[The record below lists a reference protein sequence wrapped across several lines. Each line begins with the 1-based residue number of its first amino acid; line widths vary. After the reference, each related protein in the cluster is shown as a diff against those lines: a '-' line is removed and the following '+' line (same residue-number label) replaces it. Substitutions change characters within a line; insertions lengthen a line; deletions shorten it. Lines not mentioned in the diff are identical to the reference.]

1 MGSANMDHV
10 CNATSFQAAHTVKW
24 VASSASDVNAS
35 DGAATII
42 IVLASIVGMVFAVYQ
57 YMQVSAVSLE
67 KPAGG
72 DASESLMTMEQDMYD
87 ELAYIYELVRKGA
100 NAFLMA
106 EYTLCFIFIAVFGL
120 IVLVL
125 TAYVNT
131 SSVDYF
137 NARAADGTK
146 GFVGHYDGQSFD
158 WSVGALTAIS
168 FAVGGLT
175 SILSGWIGMTVAV
188 FANARCALQAAK
200 SNEADAWK
208 CSFNTAFQ
216 AGSVM
221 GFSLCGL
228 ALGMLFILINLF
240 ATVFDMDFDVHS
252 SGAYTD
258 NGQTLE
264 VTTLMGCI
272 AGYGLGGSCIA
283 LFGRVGGGIYTKAA
297 DVGADL
303 AGKVVNDLPEDDPRN
318 PATIADNVGD
328 NVGDV
333 AGMGSD
339 LFGSFAEAT
348 CAALVIS
355 TQYPTFD
362 FLNSNGFI
370 NCVCTGTAAKC
381 TTVTPFLVESGFPAL
396 MFPLLISAVSIFVC
410 IVVSFLATHVWPVR
424 KQDDVE
430 NVLKVQLG
438 VTCIAMTL
446 VMIPL
451 CTEFLPKEFVIQGVT
466 DVVTRWDAFLCVA
479 CGLFGGC
486 IIGFVTEYYTSHSY
500 SPVRD
505 VAYSCETGAA
515 TNIIYGLALG
525 YKSCIIPIVI
535 IAANVFVAFKYAG
548 MWGVALSAL
557 GFLGTLS
564 TCLSIDVY
572 GPVCDNAG
580 GLAEMSGFPEEVRDK
595 TDALDAAGNTT
606 AAIGKGFAIGSAALV
621 SLALFGGFQARVSSH
636 LDQTPTFGASSTIV
650 IDILQPVTFAFLFIG
665 VMLPYAFTAFT
676 MKSVGVAAN
685 EMVKEVARQFKEQ
698 PGLILEGTTLTP
710 DYERCIKIS
719 TESSLRE
726 MILPGLLVI
735 LSPILTGIFFG
746 VEGVCGLLVGGLTS
760 GVQLAISQ
768 SNAGGAW
775 DNAKK
780 YVECGNVIL
789 ASPDPEGKADTVDFL
804 VASESHLACTND
816 WKKLEAQYKEESD
829 VEKKIKFYQHGKK
842 TEVHKS
848 AVVGD
853 TVGDPLKDTSGPA
866 LNILMKLMAIISL
879 VFADFFCGI
888 NNGQGVFKTSREVT
902 HMTSS

>member
-1 MGSANMDHV
+1 VVWD
-10 CNATSFQAAHTVKW
+10 AAD
-24 VASSASDVNAS
+24 SSKVNAS
-35 DGAATII
+35 DAAATLI
-42 IVLASIVGMVFAVYQ
+42 IVLGAVVGMAFAVYQ
-57 YMQVSAVSLE
+57 YLQVAAVKLA
-67 KPAGG
+67 KPAS
-72 DASESLMTMEQDMYD
+72 DSAADRLMDDMEQDKFD
-87 ELAYIYELVRKGA
+87 ELNNIYELVRKGA

-125 TAYVNT
+125 TAFVNT
-131 SSVDYF
+131 DSKDYF
-137 NARAADGTK
+137 NARAADGDHN
-146 GFVGHYDGQSFD
+146 FAGHYDGESFD
-158 WSVGALTAIS
+158 WSVGALTAVS

-188 FANARCALQAAK
+188 FANARCAMSAAK
-200 SNEADAWK
+200 AKEEEAWK
-208 CSFNTAFQ
+208 SSFNTAFQ

-221 GFSLCGL
+221 GFALCGL

-240 ATVFDMDFDVHS
+240 STVFDMDFDVHK
-252 SGAYTD
+252 SGSYTS

-264 VTTLMGCI
+264 ITTLMECI

-355 TQYPTFD
+355 TQYPSFD
-362 FLNSNGFI
+362 FLNNNGFI
-370 NCVCTGTAAKC
+370 ECACDAGQATCRTL
-381 TTVTPFLVESGFPAL
+381 TPFLVESGFPAL

-410 IVVSFLATHVWPVR
+410 LICSFLATHVWPVR
-424 KQDDVE
+424 KEEDVE

-438 VTCIAMTL
+438 VTCVVMTL

-451 CTEFLPKEFVIQGVT
+451 CSEFLPKEFVIQGVT
-466 DVVTRWDAFLCVA
+466 STVSRWDAFLCVA

-486 IIGFVTEYYTSHSY
+486 IIGFVTEYYTSASY
-500 SPVRD
+500 TPVRD

-535 IAANVFVAFKYAG
+535 IALNVFIAFKYAG
-548 MWGVALSAL
+548 MYGVALSAL

-580 GLAEMSGFPEEVRDK
+580 GLAEMSDFPQSVRDK

-636 LDQTPTFGASSTIV
+636 LDQTPTFGMTSPTIV
-650 IDILQPVTFAFLFIG
+650 IDILQPITFAFFFVG
-665 VMLPYAFTAFT
+665 AMLPYAFTAFT

-685 EMVKEVARQFKEQ
+685 EMVKEVARQFREK
-698 PGLILEGTTLTP
+698 PHLIHKGTDEKP
-710 DYERCIKIS
+710 DYDQCIKIS

-735 LSPILTGIFFG
+735 LSPIITGILFG
-746 VEGVCGLLVGGLTS
+746 IEGVCGLLVGGLTS

-780 YVECGNVIL
+780 YVEKGMVIL
-789 ASPDPEGKADTVDFL
+789 ATADPLGEHEQVDS
-804 VASESHLACTND
+804 VAATNSHLVNVE
-816 WKKLEAQYKEESD
+816 KLEQTTTVYYK
-829 VEKKIKFYQHGKK
+829 HAKK

-888 NNGQGVFKTSREVT
+888 NNGQGLFKTSREVT
-902 HMTSS
+902 HMTGN

>member
-57 YMQVSAVSLE
+57 YMQVAAVSLE

-264 VTTLMGCI
+264 VTTLMECI

-410 IVVSFLATHVWPVR
+410 MVVSFLATHVWPVR

-535 IAANVFVAFKYAG
+535 IALNVFIAFKYAG
-548 MWGVALSAL
+548 MYGVALSAL

-564 TCLSIDVY
+564 TCQSIDVY

-636 LDQTPTFGASSTIV
+636 LDQTPTFGSSSPTIV
-650 IDILQPVTFAFLFIG
+650 IDILQPITFAFFFIG
-665 VMLPYAFTAFT
+665 AMLPYAFTAFT

-685 EMVKEVARQFKEQ
+685 EMVKEVARQFREN
-698 PGLILEGTTLTP
+698 PALILEGTKEKP
-710 DYERCIKIS
+710 DYDQCIKIS

-726 MILPGLLVI
+726 MVLPGLLVI
-735 LSPILTGIFFG
+735 LSPILTGILFG
-746 VEGVCGLLVGGLTS
+746 IEGVCGLLVGGLTS

-780 YVECGNVIL
+780 YVECGKVIL
-789 ASPDPEGKADTVDFL
+789 ATKCPLGQAPEVDAV
-804 VASESHLACTND
+804 VAQASHLPNV
-816 WKKLEAQYKEESD
+816 EALDNTVSVY
-829 VEKKIKFYQHGKK
+829 YRHGKK
-842 TEVHKS
+842 SEVHKS

-888 NNGQGVFKTSREVT
+888 NNGQGLLKTSREVK
-902 HMTSS
+902 HMTGN

>member
-1 MGSANMDHV
+1 MGKKASANMDHV

-72 DASESLMTMEQDMYD
+72 APISESLMTMEQDMYD

-264 VTTLMGCI
+264 VTTLMECI

-303 AGKVVNDLPEDDPRN
+303 AGKVVNDLPENDPRN

-355 TQYPTFD
+355 TQYPSFD
-362 FLNSNGFI
+362 FLNTNGF
-370 NCVCTGTAAKC
+370 VECTCTAEVATC
-381 TTVTPFLVESGFPAL
+381 HTITPFLVESGFPAL

-410 IVVSFLATHVWPVR
+410 MICSFLATHVWPVR
-424 KQDDVE
+424 KEADVE

-438 VTCIAMTL
+438 VTCILMTL
-446 VMIPL
+446 IMIPL

-466 DVVTRWDAFLCVA
+466 DTVSRWDAFLCVA

-486 IIGFVTEYYTSHSY
+486 MIGFITEYYTSHSY
-500 SPVRD
+500 GPVRD

-515 TNIIYGLALG
+515 TTIIYGLALG
-525 YKSCIIPIVI
+525 YKSCILPISI
-535 IAANVFVAFKYAG
+535 IALNVFIAFKYAG
-548 MWGVALSAL
+548 MYGVALSAL

-580 GLAEMSGFPEEVRDK
+580 GLAEMSHFPESVRDK

-665 VMLPYAFTAFT
+665 AMLPYAFTAFT

-698 PGLILEGTTLTP
+698 PGLILEGTDLTP

-780 YVECGNVIL
+780 YVEQGNVTL
-789 ASPDPEGKADTVDFL
+789 PHGTEKVGDQDVLMEGVTKVTVQ
-804 VASESHLACTND
+804 ENG
-816 WKKLEAQYKEESD
+816 
-829 VEKKIKFYQHGKK
+829 VEVTKYRHGKNS
-842 TEVHKS
+842 EVHKG

-888 NNGQGVFKTSREVT
+888 NNGRGVFHTSRKVT
-902 HMTSS
+902 EMTSS

>member
-1 MGSANMDHV
+1 MGEKARANMDV
-10 CNATSFQAAHTVKW
+10 CNASSFQAAHTVKW

-264 VTTLMGCI
+264 VTTLMECI

-355 TQYPTFD
+355 TQYPSFD
-362 FLNSNGFI
+362 FLNTNGF
-370 NCVCTGTAAKC
+370 VECTCTAEVATC
-381 TTVTPFLVESGFPAL
+381 HTITPFLVESGFPAL

-410 IVVSFLATHVWPVR
+410 MICSFLATHVWPVR
-424 KQDDVE
+424 KEADVE

-438 VTCIAMTL
+438 VTCILMTL
-446 VMIPL
+446 IMIPL
-451 CTEFLPKEFVIQGVT
+451 CSEFLPKEFVIQGVT
-466 DVVTRWDAFLCVA
+466 DTVSRWDAFLCVA

-486 IIGFVTEYYTSHSY
+486 MIGFITEYYTSHSY
-500 SPVRD
+500 GPVRD

-525 YKSCIIPIVI
+525 YKSCILPITI
-535 IAANVFVAFKYAG
+535 IALNVFIAFKYAG
-548 MWGVALSAL
+548 MYGVALSAL

-580 GLAEMSGFPEEVRDK
+580 GLAEMSHFPESVRDK

-636 LDQTPTFGASSTIV
+636 LDQTPTFGSSSPTIV
-650 IDILQPVTFAFLFIG
+650 IDILQPITFAFFFIG
-665 VMLPYAFTAFT
+665 AMLPYAFTAFT

-685 EMVKEVARQFKEQ
+685 EMVKEVARQFREN
-698 PGLILEGTTLTP
+698 PALILEGTKEKP
-710 DYERCIKIS
+710 DYDQCIKIS

-726 MILPGLLVI
+726 MVLPGLLVI
-735 LSPILTGIFFG
+735 LSPILTGILFG
-746 VEGVCGLLVGGLTS
+746 IEGVCGLLVGGLTS

-780 YVECGNVIL
+780 YVECGKVIL
-789 ASPDPEGKADTVDFL
+789 ATKCPLGQAPEVDAV
-804 VASESHLACTND
+804 VAQASHLPNV
-816 WKKLEAQYKEESD
+816 EALDNTVSVY
-829 VEKKIKFYQHGKK
+829 YRHGKK
-842 TEVHKS
+842 SEVHKS

-888 NNGQGVFKTSREVT
+888 NNGQGLLKTSREVK
-902 HMTSS
+902 HMTGN

>member
-1 MGSANMDHV
+1 MGKKASANMDHV

-72 DASESLMTMEQDMYD
+72 APISESLMTMEQDMYD

-264 VTTLMGCI
+264 VTTLMECI

-303 AGKVVNDLPEDDPRN
+303 AGKVVNDLPENDPRN

-355 TQYPTFD
+355 TQYPSFD
-362 FLNSNGFI
+362 FLNTNGF
-370 NCVCTGTAAKC
+370 VECTCTAEVATC
-381 TTVTPFLVESGFPAL
+381 HTITPFLVESGFPAL

-410 IVVSFLATHVWPVR
+410 MICSFLATHVWPVR
-424 KQDDVE
+424 KEADVE

-438 VTCIAMTL
+438 VTCILMIL
-446 VMIPL
+446 IMIPL

-466 DVVTRWDAFLCVA
+466 DTVSRWDTFLCVA

-486 IIGFVTEYYTSHSY
+486 MIGFITEYYTSHSY
-500 SPVRD
+500 GPVRD

-515 TNIIYGLALG
+515 TNIIFGLALG
-525 YKSCIIPIVI
+525 YKSCILPITI
-535 IAANVFVAFKYAG
+535 IALNVFFAFKYAG
-548 MWGVALSAL
+548 MYGVALSAL

-580 GLAEMSGFPEEVRDK
+580 GLAEMAGFPGYTRDK

-621 SLALFGGFQARVSSH
+621 SLALFGGFQARVSGH
-636 LDQTPTFGASSTIV
+636 LNQDPSETYNNLSIV

-665 VMLPYAFTAFT
+665 AMLPYAFTAFT
-676 MKSVGVAAN
+676 MKSVGQAAFA
-685 EMVKEVARQFKEQ
+685 MVQEVQRQFEED
-698 PGLILEGTTLTP
+698 PTLLDINSDSVP
-710 DYERCIKIS
+710 DYKKCIQIS
-719 TESSLRE
+719 TDASLQE

-735 LSPILTGIFFG
+735 LSPIFTGIFFG

-760 GVQLAISQ
+760 GVQLAISR

-780 YVECGNVIL
+780 YVEQGNVTLPHGTEKVTDKDGVTTEVLMVGVTKVTEMINGV
-789 ASPDPEGKADTVDFL
+789 ET
-804 VASESHLACTND
+804 TM
-816 WKKLEAQYKEESD
+816 YK
-829 VEKKIKFYQHGKK
+829 HGKNS
-842 TEVHKS
+842 EVHKG

-888 NNGQGVFKTSREVT
+888 NNGRGVFHTSRKVT
-902 HMTSS
+902 EMTSS

>member
-1 MGSANMDHV
+1 MGEKKASANMDHV

-57 YMQVSAVSLE
+57 YMQVAAVSLE

-72 DASESLMTMEQDMYD
+72 DASESLIEMEDDMYT
-87 ELAYIYELVRKGA
+87 ELSYIYELVRKGA

-200 SNEADAWK
+200 STEADAWK

-264 VTTLMGCI
+264 VTTLMECI

-355 TQYPTFD
+355 TQYPSFD
-362 FLNSNGFI
+362 FLNTNGF
-370 NCVCTGTAAKC
+370 VECTCTAEVATC
-381 TTVTPFLVESGFPAL
+381 HTITPFLVESGFPAL

-410 IVVSFLATHVWPVR
+410 MICSFLATHVWPVR
-424 KQDDVE
+424 KEADVE

-438 VTCIAMTL
+438 VTCILMTL
-446 VMIPL
+446 IMIPL
-451 CTEFLPKEFVIQGVT
+451 CSEFLPKEFVIQGVT
-466 DVVTRWDAFLCVA
+466 ETVSRWDAFLCVA

-486 IIGFVTEYYTSHSY
+486 MIGFITEYYTSHSY
-500 SPVRD
+500 GPVRD
-505 VAYSCETGAA
+505 VAYSCETGVA

-525 YKSCIIPIVI
+525 YKSCILPITI
-535 IAANVFVAFKYAG
+535 IALNVFIAFKYAG
-548 MWGVALSAL
+548 MYGVALSAL

-580 GLAEMSGFPEEVRDK
+580 GLAEMSHFPESVRDK

-621 SLALFGGFQARVSSH
+621 SLALFRGFQARVSSH
-636 LDQTPTFGASSTIV
+636 LDQTPTFGSSSPTIV
-650 IDILQPVTFAFLFIG
+650 IDILQPITFAFFFIG
-665 VMLPYAFTAFT
+665 AMLPYAFTAFT

-685 EMVKEVARQFKEQ
+685 EMVKEVARQFREN
-698 PGLILEGTTLTP
+698 PALILEGTKEKP
-710 DYERCIKIS
+710 DYDQCIKIS

-726 MILPGLLVI
+726 MVLPGLLVI
-735 LSPILTGIFFG
+735 LSPILTGI
-746 VEGVCGLLVGGLTS
+746 LLVLRVS
-760 GVQLAISQ
+760 VAFWLVDSLPECNLLFHNPMLA
-768 SNAGGAW
+768 
-775 DNAKK
+775 
-780 YVECGNVIL
+780 E
-789 ASPDPEGKADTVDFL
+789 
-804 VASESHLACTND
+804 
-816 WKKLEAQYKEESD
+816 
-829 VEKKIKFYQHGKK
+829 HG
-842 TEVHKS
+842 TMPRS
-848 AVVGD
+848 
-853 TVGDPLKDTSGPA
+853 
-866 LNILMKLMAIISL
+866 
-879 VFADFFCGI
+879 
-888 NNGQGVFKTSREVT
+888 
-902 HMTSS
+902 TSSVARLSWRLNVLLVRLQRLMLLWHRLPTCLMLKPWTTPSASTTGMARSPRCTSLLLLVTPLVTLSRTPLALP